1 MDDGVE
7 DVDDDALPEKVP
19 CTFKLELRGAAARS
33 SVAHVSLVMVCG
45 TQSELPNFELVR
57 ERCLQDFEID
67 EKLEEMVKEDTDSW
81 IYASTVMQLWKVH
94 EFYDPRLPGFGAR
107 MSLVC
112 NDESWQDSI
121 KGYPW
126 TTRKWV
132 GYVGEVLRA
141 KVKHKDL
148 SMQLSGAAGLWEL
161 AADRQNHAHLS
172 LATLCDILSTITAI
186 PKDYDPTVA
195 VFSQMHRKVEGKAES
210 SKALRVREDL
220 HGAAGE
226 LRACGIRAIWCVSV
240 TKSLRH
246 GLLDLGALE
255 LCLKLVKAVLRLKTG
270 EPQYMLMEGLAGATS
285 MLLCD
290 QGGRERAVPSEGSVI
305 MHIDRLRSSF
315 FGFSLRQLWD
325 VLGGACYSRHSKPT
339 VALCF
344 ARTLCNLLSA
354 DITYRVKFIANGGLT
369 HLILLLGTENEM
381 LALAGMILSLLM
393 KDSAGCEG
401 IIRSGQLPELTT
413 LSLSQLRRAMD
424 NLDTL
429 QSRPA
434 LHLQGPEVPFPHL
447 GAELFDLLSACI
459 YSCCY
464 CASLSVLLGLVS
476 DIGQY
481 IHLLVDTVDSALG
494 CSHEDQTPR
503 MLASPL
509 IASKEEVRVRMVAA
523 LAALSWSH
531 DLSATLLQAGVR
543 SVVEGLVAP
552 WRPQAV
558 RLKALG
564 LLLGLASHPEGK
576 VDGRG
581 GFREELIQGG
591 CIPLLLRQAGSAQ
604 ADHPKRPQRLQTE
617 AVAAGLMLLSAD
629 AWGHLQS
636 KNYSGAALCS
646 LALHPENGAT
656 LWDLGAVALHPFSLV
671 ALLRTLLDQ
680 LNSTAR
686 IGKEKKLLTMRV
698 LEWVTAT
705 CALVIYRVTAD
716 MWREREVEEEEE
728 KPVTPPEPARAEE
741 GQDGS
746 EARRDE
752 VGDSAETAE
761 EGENDEEQPAKV
773 EKPQEPAVIISPA
786 AILVD
791 ALLEVARL
799 RWRHCQALHTSH
811 MLAMSIL
818 QWMTAAMPELIQ
830 RLKPMHEDAS
840 LLTMALDEEVPS
852 QTRHAAFALH
862 MSISSTFGYTT
873 EGDQTKDGPT
883 ASMVAV
889 SLMKSSDPALQEAGV
904 QSCGHMAYSN
914 MVQQQKLVEDE
925 AVEALVRL
933 LEASHESDPTF
944 GSLILHT
951 MLNLSTFPEAQLQLA
966 KFALKLLLAINQEE
980 KSGRDQQKY
989 SSAVL
994 NNIHRHP
1001 KNGTRF
1007 YRAEI
1012 REKMKRNAAMM
1023 HAAQS
1028 APCLPVIHSAPAGLQ
1043 QGPSSQHSSPVS
1055 SSLPNIPS
1063 ASDMPKARRARSQ
1076 SRSPPPATT
1085 LNPKQK
1091 PKAAKAPRGKP
1102 TPAATAKPKGGDP
1115 EEIPGTTKPDG
1126 GDPEETLPPTKPEGG
1141 DPAKVPRKPRR
1152 RNAKV
1157 ALPSKSKGSEN
1168 PPSQPAMQPV
1178 PEEPSTPSCGDE
1190 GVASAQAVE
1199 EKEEET
1205 VKQRFMKWSKDTF
1218 IAPCQGHLHSNVHR
1232 DSKLAKRRR
1241 RTAQKVDQ
1249 MLEDSSSALP
1259 DVWKGSGQD
1268 SAVKSVTLL
1277 ELRKELMKPQQ
1288 TIWKAVVGQDEQG
1301 IQVEDDEGAEE
1312 LMDPERM
1319 WQPQLRAADVT
1330 RVPPDP
1336 EEAALAFLEPK
1347 EAVRIELQLK
1357 NSRRRNKVHFNDHGV
1372 GVIPD
1377 NKVLAMWEAH
1387 EGSKVCEDL
1396 FPKYDLPDGR
1406 QVHFHQPKKQLVDEQ
1421 HMGPV
1426 AAAAPLFSTEA
1437 MSQGGLPSVDELMR
1451 QTCAMP
1457 PATLP
1462 DPVKQ
1467 RPLAPPKPPKAIL
1480 FNRPTMVP
1488 IFVTGQEVE
1497 GGKKLRVQRKPA
1509 SQRPPTPKPPIDWF
1523 KHIFKKHKSVFA
1535 PRRRKADSKDYYD
1548 TQACWSDSF
1557 EIEWAMLATKPGL
1570 VKLMG
1575 SPDDVSHAKQV
1586 TFQFFMIL
1594 HNIFYEYCSLDL
1606 ESPWN
1611 LGLNCFTKFAKDA
1624 KIIDETSAN
1633 CKAADLDQYFIAVN
1647 VVPLKNSKA
1656 NLNNP
1661 ARSLVMYEWL
1671 DMLVRCGIAKYGS
1684 KDSQP
1689 DTAPLSPSKAYE
1701 RLLHE
1706 IFKVEGAPLECSHA
1720 VAVAPDDFRIA
1731 ELYKEEV
1738 DQFFMSNLP
1747 LLKALYNHTKGLSRS
1762 TRLTVPDYMSL
1773 MQSLHLIVD
1782 GDNGMLVAREVLL
1795 CFMKSRMLIVNPREQ
1810 DFKGKSLDF
1819 VDFLE
1824 CLARLADCLSPP
1836 TLDDLRGSGV
1846 ESVLEYY
1853 KMTIFSRTKPLP
1865 RRSSYGMWSPNTRPL
1880 VEKIQKLMDLI
1891 EFHLMKKHGVSDHRK
1906 LVKKLVHL
1914 TTFTSGN
1921 V

>member
-186 PKDYDPTVA
+186 PKDY
-195 VFSQMHRKVEGKAES
+195 
-210 SKALRVREDL
+210 
-220 HGAAGE
+220 GAAGE

-255 LCLKLVKAVLRLKTG
+255 LCL
-270 EPQYMLMEGLAGATS
+270 EGLAGATS

-401 IIRSGQLPELTT
+401 IIRSGQLPELTSIAARDVFPPNVELSVILRRRADSGDEEGWGCSWDAGHVGRRVGLFLEWRTVSVDCDDEVGFGLPLERRQT

-591 CIPLLLRQAGSAQ
+591 CIPLLLRQAGYTTEGDQTKDGPTASMVAVSLMKSSDPALQEEKSGRDQQKYSSAVLNNIHR
-604 ADHPKRPQRLQTE
+604 HPKNGTRFYRAEIREKMKRNAAMMHAAQSAPCLPVIHSAPAGLQQGPSSQHSSPVSSSLPNIPSASDMPKARRARSQSRSPPPATTLNPKQKPKAAKAPRGKPTPAATAKPKGGDPEEIPGTTKPDGGDPEETLPPTKPEGGDPAKKVDQMLEDSSSALPDVWKGSGQDSAVKSAWEDGDKVHRLVNGNRLVEDE
-617 AVAAGLMLLSAD
+617 AVEALVRLLEASHESDPTFGSLILHTMLNLSTFPEAQLQLAKFALKLLLAINQEAGVQSCGHMAYSNMVQQQK
-629 AWGHLQS
+629 GHLQS

-830 RLKPMHEDAS
+830 R
-840 LLTMALDEEVPS
+840 
-852 QTRHAAFALH
+852 
-862 MSISSTFGYTT
+862 
-873 EGDQTKDGPT
+873 
-883 ASMVAV
+883 
-889 SLMKSSDPALQEAGV
+889 
-904 QSCGHMAYSN
+904 
-914 MVQQQKLVEDE
+914 
-925 AVEALVRL
+925 
-933 LEASHESDPTF
+933 
-944 GSLILHT
+944 
-951 MLNLSTFPEAQLQLA
+951 
-966 KFALKLLLAINQEE
+966 
-980 KSGRDQQKY
+980 
-989 SSAVL
+989 
-994 NNIHRHP
+994 
-1001 KNGTRF
+1001 
-1007 YRAEI
+1007 
-1012 REKMKRNAAMM
+1012 
-1023 HAAQS
+1023 
-1028 APCLPVIHSAPAGLQ
+1028 
-1043 QGPSSQHSSPVS
+1043 
-1055 SSLPNIPS
+1055 
-1063 ASDMPKARRARSQ
+1063 
-1076 SRSPPPATT
+1076 
-1085 LNPKQK
+1085 
-1091 PKAAKAPRGKP
+1091 
-1102 TPAATAKPKGGDP
+1102 
-1115 EEIPGTTKPDG
+1115 
-1126 GDPEETLPPTKPEGG
+1126 
-1141 DPAKVPRKPRR
+1141 
-1152 RNAKV
+1152 
-1157 ALPSKSKGSEN
+1157 
-1168 PPSQPAMQPV
+1168 
-1178 PEEPSTPSCGDE
+1178 
-1190 GVASAQAVE
+1190 
-1199 EKEEET
+1199 
-1205 VKQRFMKWSKDTF
+1205 
-1218 IAPCQGHLHSNVHR
+1218 
-1232 DSKLAKRRR
+1232 
-1241 RTAQKVDQ
+1241 
-1249 MLEDSSSALP
+1249 
-1259 DVWKGSGQD
+1259 
-1268 SAVKSVTLL
+1268 LL

-1731 ELYKEEV
+1731 ELYKEE
-1738 DQFFMSNLP
+1738 
-1747 LLKALYNHTKGLSRS
+1747 GLSRS

-1906 LVKKLVHL
+1906 LEKESACSYVGEARAILADVGIESNFAPVPSEMLAGIVRGQIEHAHQPE
-1914 TTFTSGN
+1914 